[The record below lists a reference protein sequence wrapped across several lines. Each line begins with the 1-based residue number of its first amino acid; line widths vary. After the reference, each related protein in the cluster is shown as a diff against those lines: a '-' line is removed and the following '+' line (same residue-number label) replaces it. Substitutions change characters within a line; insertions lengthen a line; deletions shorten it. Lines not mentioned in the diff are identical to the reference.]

1 MQSLTKESSCIRHVG
16 YELAEGVGG
25 REGAGQSG
33 FGKGVAITNLEV
45 KQRNWHRPC
54 FRGGEMSLTGVPSA
68 AP

>member
-1 MQSLTKESSCIRHVG
+1 MGWDR
-16 YELAEGVGG
+16 EGVGG

-54 FRGGEMSLTGVPSA
+54 FRGGEMSLAGVPSA